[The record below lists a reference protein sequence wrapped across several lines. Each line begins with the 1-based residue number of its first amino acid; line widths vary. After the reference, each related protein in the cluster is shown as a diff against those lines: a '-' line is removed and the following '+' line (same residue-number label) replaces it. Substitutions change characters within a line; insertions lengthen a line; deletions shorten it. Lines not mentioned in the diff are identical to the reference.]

1 MAPSCREG
9 DERGS
14 DSLLAACVAAAHNCL
29 WWCPFESAVL
39 LCDRPA
45 EVHLKEGRLH
55 RDGGPAA
62 RWRDGLLTW
71 ALNGVIVPQEVVE
84 TPGERLDARLVPEE
98 INAEVRREIVR
109 KIGIERI
116 CRDLG
121 ATTLD
126 RQGDYELLL
135 VPLFDDW
142 PTPYLKMLNP
152 STGTYHIEGVPPEC
166 ATVAEALE
174 WRNGTEELPTALT

>member
-1 MAPSCREG
+1 
-9 DERGS
+9 
-14 DSLLAACVAAAHNCL
+14 L